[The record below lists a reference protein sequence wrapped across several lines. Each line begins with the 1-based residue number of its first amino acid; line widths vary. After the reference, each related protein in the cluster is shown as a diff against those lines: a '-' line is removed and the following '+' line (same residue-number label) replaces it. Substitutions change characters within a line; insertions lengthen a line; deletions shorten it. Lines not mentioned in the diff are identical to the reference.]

1 MPSAQVTITQ
11 LPAAGSIDG
20 SELVPI
26 VQNGLTVRT
35 TTGAIANAPVQTQ
48 TFVTVNQE
56 PTLPNSRALAGNNG
70 VTVVDGGAQST
81 LSIQLT
87 GAALDMLNAGAGVL
101 VKPNSG
107 SATTRIFQTSG
118 TGLSIT
124 NPGGVAGNP
133 TFALDGRAKALND
146 LSGTSGLVALSGANG
161 ATSVTIQ
168 GTAGQISVAN
178 GAGPGDPTISMVSNP
193 TIPGL
198 QGAILPQGNSADR
211 PVSPSLGQVRY
222 NTQLLRFEGYTG
234 SWQSFGSGDGTV
246 TSVNASGGSTGLSF
260 TGGPIT
266 SSGTLTLTGVPT
278 LAANLQG
285 GAANRIPYQSA
296 TDTTSFIASPSV
308 VDTFLK
314 WNGSAYEWA
323 SLAGAG
329 TVTSVALS
337 LPSDFTVTGSPI
349 TSAGTLSG
357 AWASQTANKFLASP
371 DGTSGTPSFRA
382 IVAADVPTLNQNT
395 TGNAATA
402 TTSTNIAGG
411 AAGSIP
417 YQTALNT
424 TALLAA
430 GSGVLVGGTT
440 PSYSTS
446 PSLTGTNFSSIPNA
460 ALSNSSIT
468 IGTTAISLGG
478 TSTTLAGLTSVTL
491 TQNPSNALE
500 AATKQY
506 VDGLVSSGIT
516 YHTPVKYEVPN
527 STGNLNA
534 TYNNGTAGVGATL
547 TNAGTLAAFA
557 PDGPTASPGD
567 RILIYNQ
574 TNAFENGVYE
584 VTTVGDGS
592 TPWVLTR
599 TTDADSYGLKDPNA
613 LGEGDAFFIQSGNT
627 GAGET
632 YVCNTSGT
640 ITFGTTAI
648 NFVQVSSSQVYSAG
662 TGLTLTGT
670 QFSLTNPVVTSLGG
684 TGLASYTAG
693 DTLYYSA
700 GSTFNKLAI
709 GTSTYIMTSSGS
721 APQWSDPAG
730 VTVGN
735 ATNASTATNATTAT
749 NLAGGSA
756 NQLAYQTGAGA
767 TSFVAAPVT
776 AGHYLKWNGSAFTW
790 DVAGTG
796 TVTSVD
802 VSGGTTGLTTSG
814 GPVTTSGTITLAGTL
829 VAANGG
835 TGQSSYA
842 TGDLLYASGSTT
854 LSKLNLG
861 SSTYLLTSSGSA
873 PQWSDPANVTVGV
886 ATNVATTATSTN
898 ADFYIPFVASSSTG
912 NQALGVDAGITYNPS
927 TNAMTSGISGGTF

>member
-11 LPAAGSIDG
+11 LPAAGSITG

-81 LSIQLT
+81 LSVQLT

-146 LSGTSGLVALSGANG
+146 LSGSSGLVALTGANG

-178 GAGPGDPTISMVSNP
+178 GAGPGDPTISLESNP

-198 QGAILPQGNSADR
+198 EGAILPQGNSADR

-296 TDTTSFIASPSV
+296 TDTTSFIVSPAV
-308 VDTFLK
+308 VDTYLK
-314 WNGSAYEWA
+314 WNGSAYVWA
-323 SLAGAG
+323 TLPGSG

-337 LPSDFTVTGSPI
+337 LPSDFTVSGSPV
-349 TSAGTLSG
+349 TSSGTLS
-357 AWASQTANKFLASP
+357 ATWASQAGNLVLASP

-527 STGNLNA
+527 TTGNLNA

-592 TPWVLTR
+592 TPWVMTR

-700 GSTFNKLAI
+700 GSTLNKLAI

-829 VAANGG
+829 AAANGG
-835 TGQSSYA
+835 TGQTSYG

-861 SSTYLLTSSGSA
+861 SSTYLLTSSGTA

-898 ADFYIPFVASSSTG
+898 ADFYIPFVAASTTG